1 MFTQC
6 NVFFSNLL
14 LTIYEAVFGKIV
26 VKADVAVETL
36 SNGKVIKIQ
45 RYEVKEK
52 ESNKGIQQKFS
63 DAELILTYLNPQ
75 LGPSLTLEPIINMND
90 SAIIRLKTM
99 ERSSKT
105 KSKIQLIETLTSIIH
120 EFVTDKQTKAQNLFA
135 EYVNQVTNSR
145 ILRQEFRY
153 K

>member
-105 KSKIQLIETLTSIIH
+105 KSKIQLIETLTSIIC
-120 EFVTDKQTKAQNLFA
+120 EFVTDKQIKAQNLFSQ
-135 EYVNQVTNSR
+135 YVNQV
-145 ILRQEFRY
+145 
-153 K
+153 